1 MLFKN
6 KTILVTGGGKGIG
19 KSLIDGLL
27 KEGAYVYTIIKSQKD
42 NKNFKKNI
50 NLRIYNGKVEDEK
63 LVKKIFKDSKKDKKI
78 IIGLVNNAGIRLRKD
93 FNKISKKEL
102 SNIFN
107 INFFSIFRIMQLFS
121 DYLKSIKEKGSIVN
135 VASIVGHIG
144 FKQLTAYASTKGA
157 LISLTKSFASEM
169 ALYGIRANTVSPGFT
184 KTSYYKKFKNNKK
197 LYQWTLSR
205 IPLKR
210 WGESSEIAD
219 LIIFLLS
226 NKSNYITG
234 ENVNVDGG
242 WLGS

>member
-19 KSLIDGLL
+19 KSTIDSLL
-27 KEGAYVYTIIKSQKD
+27 NEGAYVYAIIKSKKD
-42 NKNFKKNI
+42 NESFKKSN
-50 NLRIYNGKVEDEK
+50 NLKIYNGKVENEK
-63 LVKKIFKDSKKDKKI
+63 LVKKIFLDAKKDKKI
-78 IIGLVNNAGIRLRKD
+78 ITGIVNNAGVRLRKD

-102 SNIFN
+102 SHIFN

-121 DYLKSIKEKGSIVN
+121 EYLNLTKNKGSIVN
-135 VASIVGHIG
+135 VASIVGQVG

-169 ALYGIRANTVSPGFT
+169 ALHGIRANIVSPGFT
-184 KTSYYKKFKNNKK
+184 KTSYYEKFKRNKK

-210 WGESSEIAD
+210 WGESNEIANM
-219 LIIFLLS
+219 IIFLLS
-226 NKSNYITG
+226 DKSNYITG
-234 ENVNVDGG
+234 ENVNIDGG

>member
-1 MLFKN
+1 MLFQN
-6 KTILVTGGGKGIG
+6 KAILVTGGGKGIG
-19 KSLIDGLL
+19 KSIVDSLL
-27 KEGAYVYTIIKSQKD
+27 NEGAYVYTIIKSKKD
-42 NKNFKKNI
+42 NKNFKKNT
-50 NLRIYNGKVEDEK
+50 NLKIYNGSVENEK
-63 LVKKIFKDSKKDKKI
+63 LVKTIFKDSKKDKKI
-78 IIGLVNNAGIRLRKD
+78 ITGLVNNAGIRLRKD
-93 FNKISKKEL
+93 FSKISKKEL

-107 INFFSIFRIMQLFS
+107 VNFFAIFRIMQLFS
-121 DYLKSIKEKGSIVN
+121 DYLNLKKEKASIVN

-169 ALYGIRANTVSPGFT
+169 ALHGIRANIVSPGFT
-184 KTSYYKKFKNNKK
+184 KTSYYRKFKKNKK

-210 WGESSEIAD
+210 WGESTEIAD

-234 ENVNVDGG
+234 ENVNIDGG

>member
-1 MLFKN
+1 MHFKN
-6 KTILVTGGGKGIG
+6 KVILVTGGGKGIG
-19 KSLIDGLL
+19 KSTIDCLL

-42 NKNFKKNI
+42 NKNFKKDI
-50 NLRIYNGKVEDEK
+50 NLKIYNGKVEDEK
-63 LVKKIFKDSKKDKKI
+63 LVKKIFKDSKRDKKI
-78 IIGLVNNAGIRLRKD
+78 ITGLVNNAGIRLRKD

-121 DYLKSIKEKGSIVN
+121 NYLKSIKEKGSIVN

-169 ALYGIRANTVSPGFT
+169 AFYGIRANTVSPGFT
-184 KTSYYKKFKNNKK
+184 KTSYYKKFKKNKK

-219 LIIFLLS
+219 LVIFLLS

>member
-6 KTILVTGGGKGIG
+6 KNILVTGGGKGIG
-19 KSLIDGLL
+19 KSTIEGLL
-27 KEGAYVYTIIKSQKD
+27 NEGAYVYAIIKSKKD
-42 NKNFKKNI
+42 NENFKNNR
-50 NLRIYNGKVEDEK
+50 NLKIYNGKVENDK
-63 LVKKIFKDSKKDKKI
+63 LVKKIFKDSKKNKKI
-78 IIGLVNNAGIRLRKD
+78 ITGLVNNAGVRLRKD
-93 FNKISKKEL
+93 FRKISKKEL

-107 INFFSIFRIMQLFS
+107 VNFFSIFRIMQLFTE
-121 DYLKSIKEKGSIVN
+121 YLNLTKNKGSIVN
-135 VASIVGHIG
+135 VASIVGQAG
-144 FKQLTAYASTKGA
+144 FKQLSAYASTKGA

-169 ALYGIRANTVSPGFT
+169 APYGIRANIVSPGFT
-184 KTSYYKKFKNNKK
+184 KTSYYKKFKRNKK

-234 ENVNVDGG
+234 ENVNIDGG

>member
-1 MLFKN
+1 
-6 KTILVTGGGKGIG
+6 
-19 KSLIDGLL
+19 
-27 KEGAYVYTIIKSQKD
+27 
-42 NKNFKKNI
+42 
-50 NLRIYNGKVEDEK
+50 
-63 LVKKIFKDSKKDKKI
+63 
-78 IIGLVNNAGIRLRKD
+78 
-93 FNKISKKEL
+93 
-102 SNIFN
+102 
-107 INFFSIFRIMQLFS
+107 MQLFS
-121 DYLKSIKEKGSIVN
+121 DYLNLKKEKGSVVN
-135 VASIVGHIG
+135 VASIVGHVG

-169 ALYGIRANTVSPGFT
+169 APHGIRANIVSPGFT

-234 ENVNVDGG
+234 ENVNIDGG

>member
-19 KSLIDGLL
+19 KSTIDSLL
-27 KEGAYVYTIIKSQKD
+27 NEGAYVYAIIKSKKD
-42 NKNFKKNI
+42 NKSFKKSN
-50 NLRIYNGKVEDEK
+50 NLKIYNGKVENEK
-63 LVKKIFKDSKKDKKI
+63 LVKKIFLDAKKDKKI
-78 IIGLVNNAGIRLRKD
+78 ITGVVNNAGVRLRKD

-102 SNIFN
+102 SHIFN

-121 DYLKSIKEKGSIVN
+121 EYLNLTKNKGSIVN
-135 VASIVGHIG
+135 VASIVGQVG

-169 ALYGIRANTVSPGFT
+169 ALHGIRANIVSPGFT
-184 KTSYYKKFKNNKK
+184 KTSYYEKFKRNKK

-210 WGESSEIAD
+210 WGESNEIANM
-219 LIIFLLS
+219 IIFLLS
-226 NKSNYITG
+226 DKSNYITG
-234 ENVNVDGG
+234 ENVNIDGG

>member
-1 MLFKN
+1 MLFKS
-6 KTILVTGGGKGIG
+6 KAILVTGGGKGIG
-19 KSLIDGLL
+19 KSIVDGLL
-27 KEGAYVYTIIKSQKD
+27 KEGVYVYAIIKSKKD
-42 NKNFKKNI
+42 NKNFKKNT
-50 NLRIYNGKVEDEK
+50 NLKIYNGTVENEK
-63 LVKKIFKDSKKDKKI
+63 LVKTIFKDSKKDKKI
-78 IIGLVNNAGIRLRKD
+78 ITGLVNNAGIRLRKD
-93 FNKISKKEL
+93 FCKISKKEL
-102 SNIFN
+102 NNIFN
-107 INFFSIFRIMQLFS
+107 VNFFSIFRIMQLFS
-121 DYLKSIKEKGSIVN
+121 DYLNVKKEKGSIVN
-135 VASIVGHIG
+135 VASIVGHVG

-169 ALYGIRANTVSPGFT
+169 APHGIRANIVSPGFT
-184 KTSYYKKFKNNKK
+184 KTSYYKKFKKNKK

-234 ENVNVDGG
+234 ENINIDGG

>member
-6 KTILVTGGGKGIG
+6 KAILVTGGGKGIG
-19 KSLIDGLL
+19 KSIVDGLL
-27 KEGAYVYTIIKSQKD
+27 KEGVYVYTIIKSKKD

-50 NLRIYNGKVEDEK
+50 NLKIYNGTVENEK
-63 LVKKIFKDSKKDKKI
+63 LVKTIFKDSKKNKKI
-78 IIGLVNNAGIRLRKD
+78 ITGLVNNAGIRLRKD

-107 INFFSIFRIMQLFS
+107 VNFFSIFRIMQLFS
-121 DYLKSIKEKGSIVN
+121 DYLNVKKEKGSIVN
-135 VASIVGHIG
+135 VASIVGHVG
-144 FKQLTAYASTKGA
+144 FKQLTAYSSTKGA

-169 ALYGIRANTVSPGFT
+169 APHGIRANIVSPGFT

-197 LYQWTLSR
+197 LYEWTLSR

-234 ENVNVDGG
+234 ENVNIDGG

>member
-19 KSLIDGLL
+19 KSTIDSLL
-27 KEGAYVYTIIKSQKD
+27 NEGAYVYAIIKSKKD
-42 NKNFKKNI
+42 NKSFKKNN
-50 NLRIYNGKVEDEK
+50 NLKIYNGKVENEK
-63 LVKKIFKDSKKDKKI
+63 LVKKIFLDAKKDKKI
-78 IIGLVNNAGIRLRKD
+78 ITGIVNNAGVRLRKD

-102 SNIFN
+102 SHIFN

-121 DYLKSIKEKGSIVN
+121 EYLNLTKNKGSIVN
-135 VASIVGHIG
+135 VASIVGQVG

-169 ALYGIRANTVSPGFT
+169 ALHGIRANIVSPGFT
-184 KTSYYKKFKNNKK
+184 KTSYYEKFKRNKK

-210 WGESSEIAD
+210 WGESNEIANM
-219 LIIFLLS
+219 IIFLLS
-226 NKSNYITG
+226 DKSNYITG
-234 ENVNVDGG
+234 ENVNIDGG

>member
-1 MLFKN
+1 MLFKS
-6 KTILVTGGGKGIG
+6 KVILVTGGGKGIG
-19 KSLIDGLL
+19 KSIVDGLL
-27 KEGAYVYTIIKSQKD
+27 KEGAYVYTIIKSKKD

-50 NLRIYNGKVEDEK
+50 NLKIYNGSVENEK
-63 LVKKIFKDSKKDKKI
+63 LVKMIFKDSKKNKKI
-78 IIGLVNNAGIRLRKD
+78 ITGLVNNAGIRLRKD
-93 FNKISKKEL
+93 FGKISKKEL

-107 INFFSIFRIMQLFS
+107 INFFAIFRIMQLFS
-121 DYLKSIKEKGSIVN
+121 DYLNLTKEKGSIVN
-135 VASIVGHIG
+135 VASIVGHVG

-169 ALYGIRANTVSPGFT
+169 ALHGIRANVVSPGFT

-234 ENVNVDGG
+234 ENVNIDGG

>member
-6 KTILVTGGGKGIG
+6 KAILVTGGGKGIG
-19 KSLIDGLL
+19 KSIVDNLL
-27 KEGAYVYTIIKSQKD
+27 NEGAYVYTIIKSKKD

-50 NLRIYNGKVEDEK
+50 NLKIYNGSVENEK
-63 LVKKIFKDSKKDKKI
+63 LVKMIFKDSKKNKKI
-78 IIGLVNNAGIRLRKD
+78 ITGLVNNAGIRLRKD
-93 FNKISKKEL
+93 FNKISRKEL

-107 INFFSIFRIMQLFS
+107 INFFAIFRIMQLFS
-121 DYLKSIKEKGSIVN
+121 DYLNVKKEKGSIVN
-135 VASIVGHIG
+135 VASIVGHVG

-169 ALYGIRANTVSPGFT
+169 ALHGIRANIVSPGFT
-184 KTSYYKKFKNNKK
+184 KTSYYKKFKKNKK
-197 LYQWTLSR
+197 LYRWTLSR
-205 IPLKR
+205 IPLNR

-234 ENVNVDGG
+234 ENINIDGG

>member
-1 MLFKN
+1 MLFQN
-6 KTILVTGGGKGIG
+6 KGILVTGGGKGIG
-19 KSLIDGLL
+19 KSIVESLL
-27 KEGAYVYTIIKSQKD
+27 NEGAYVYTIIKSKKD
-42 NKNFKKNI
+42 NKNFKKNK
-50 NLRIYNGKVEDEK
+50 NLKIYNGTVENEK
-63 LVKKIFKDSKKDKKI
+63 LVRTIFKDSKKDKKI
-78 IIGLVNNAGIRLRKD
+78 ITGLVNNAGIRLRKD
-93 FNKISKKEL
+93 FSKISKKEL

-107 INFFSIFRIMQLFS
+107 VNFFAIFRIMQLFS
-121 DYLKSIKEKGSIVN
+121 DYLNLKKEKGSIVN
-135 VASIVGHIG
+135 VASIVGHVG

-169 ALYGIRANTVSPGFT
+169 ALHGIRANIVSPGFT
-184 KTSYYKKFKNNKK
+184 KTSYYKKFKKNKK

-210 WGESSEIAD
+210 WGESTEIAD

-234 ENVNVDGG
+234 ENVNIDGG

>member
-19 KSLIDGLL
+19 KSTIDSLL
-27 KEGAYVYTIIKSQKD
+27 NEGAYVYAIIKSKKD
-42 NKNFKKNI
+42 NKSFKKSN
-50 NLRIYNGKVEDEK
+50 NLKIYNGKVENEK
-63 LVKKIFKDSKKDKKI
+63 LVKKIFLDAKKDKKI
-78 IIGLVNNAGIRLRKD
+78 ITGIVNNAGVRLRKD

-102 SNIFN
+102 SHIFN

-121 DYLKSIKEKGSIVN
+121 EYLNLTKNKGSIVN
-135 VASIVGHIG
+135 VASIVGQVG

-169 ALYGIRANTVSPGFT
+169 ALHGIRANIVSPGFT
-184 KTSYYKKFKNNKK
+184 KTSYYEKFKRNKK

-210 WGESSEIAD
+210 WGESNEIANM
-219 LIIFLLS
+219 IIFLLS
-226 NKSNYITG
+226 DKSNYITG
-234 ENVNVDGG
+234 ENVNIDGG

>member
-1 MLFKN
+1 MLFKS
-6 KTILVTGGGKGIG
+6 KAILVTGGGKGIG
-19 KSLIDGLL
+19 KSIVDGLL
-27 KEGAYVYTIIKSQKD
+27 KEGAYVYTIIKSKKD

-50 NLRIYNGKVEDEK
+50 NLKIYNGSVENEK
-63 LVKKIFKDSKKDKKI
+63 LVKMIFKDSKKNKKI
-78 IIGLVNNAGIRLRKD
+78 ITGLVNNAGIRLRKD
-93 FNKISKKEL
+93 FGKISKKEL

-107 INFFSIFRIMQLFS
+107 INFFAIFRIMQLFS
-121 DYLKSIKEKGSIVN
+121 DYLNLTKEKGSIVN
-135 VASIVGHIG
+135 VASIVGHVG

-169 ALYGIRANTVSPGFT
+169 ALHGIRANVVSPGFT
-184 KTSYYKKFKNNKK
+184 KTSYYKKFKKNKK

-234 ENVNVDGG
+234 ENLNIDGG

>member
-1 MLFKN
+1 MFEYLESLFAN
-6 KTILVTGGGKGIG
+6 
-19 KSLIDGLL
+19 L
-27 KEGAYVYTIIKSQKD
+27 K
-42 NKNFKKNI
+42 
-50 NLRIYNGKVEDEK
+50 
-63 LVKKIFKDSKKDKKI
+63 
-78 IIGLVNNAGIRLRKD
+78 
-93 FNKISKKEL
+93 
-102 SNIFN
+102 
-107 INFFSIFRIMQLFS
+107 
-121 DYLKSIKEKGSIVN
+121 KEKGSVVN
-135 VASIVGHIG
+135 VASIVGHVG

-169 ALYGIRANTVSPGFT
+169 APRGIRANIVSPGFT

-234 ENVNVDGG
+234 ENVNIDGG

>member
-6 KTILVTGGGKGIG
+6 KAILVTGGGKGIG
-19 KSLIDGLL
+19 KSIIEGLL
-27 KEGAYVYTIIKSQKD
+27 NEGAYIYTIIKSKED
-42 NKNFKKNI
+42 NKNFRKNNNI
-50 NLRIYNGKVEDEK
+50 KIYNGKVENEK
-63 LVKKIFKDSKKDKKI
+63 LVKTIFKDSIKDKKI

-102 SNIFN
+102 RNIFN
-107 INFFSIFRIMQLFS
+107 VNFFSIFRIMQLFS
-121 DYLKSIKEKGSIVN
+121 EYLKFKKEKGSIVN
-135 VASIVGHIG
+135 VASIVGHVG
-144 FKQLTAYASTKGA
+144 FKQLAAYASTKGA

-169 ALYGIRANTVSPGFT
+169 AIRGIRANTVSPGFT

-210 WGESSEIAD
+210 WGDSSEIAN

-234 ENVNVDGG
+234 ENINIDGG
-242 WLGS
+242 WLAS